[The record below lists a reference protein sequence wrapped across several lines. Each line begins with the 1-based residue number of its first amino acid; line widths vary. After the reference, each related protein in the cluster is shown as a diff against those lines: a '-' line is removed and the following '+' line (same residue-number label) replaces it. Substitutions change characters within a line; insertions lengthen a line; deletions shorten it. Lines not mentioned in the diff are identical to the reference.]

1 MLRFTTKDVLRG
13 MTLVAVG
20 FGMLA
25 IVLNETFQA
34 TSKEPTLLR
43 ASLIAFGGL
52 LIGLGF
58 AFPFKYPPIRFM
70 LGMIGML
77 AASSWFEG
85 SYVGL
90 ALSVILFAPF
100 AFFLYMMQ
108 PGQSK

>member
-1 MLRFTTKDVLRG
+1 MTRFTTKDVLRG
-13 MTLVAVG
+13 MTLAAVG

-25 IVLNETFQA
+25 IVLNDTLQT
-34 TSKEPTLLR
+34 TSKELLR

-58 AFPFKYPPIRFM
+58 GFPIKYPPSRFM
-70 LGMIGML
+70 LGMIGMFT
-77 AASSWFEG
+77 ASSWFEG

-90 ALSVILFAPF
+90 AISIILFAPF